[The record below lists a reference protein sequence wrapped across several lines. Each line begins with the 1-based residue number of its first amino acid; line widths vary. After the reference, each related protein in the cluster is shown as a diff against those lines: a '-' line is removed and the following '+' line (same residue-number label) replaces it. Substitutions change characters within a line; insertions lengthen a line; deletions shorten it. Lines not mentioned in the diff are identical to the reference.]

1 MFEQATR
8 MKLRFACKGLCTVED
23 LWDMSLLQLD
33 EIYKRLN
40 VDLRLRQE
48 DSLLDV
54 RTSEGTALQLKINI
68 VKHIVKTKLQE
79 AEARENALLKAEK
92 KRKILGIIAQKQDAE
107 LSELSTEELTRMVNE
122 L

>member
-1 MFEQATR
+1 MFEKATR

-40 VDLRLRQE
+40 RDLRIRQE

-54 RTSEGTALQLKINI
+54 NTSEGTALQLKINI
-68 VKHIVKTKLQE
+68 VKHIVQTKLQE

-92 KRKILGIIAQKQDAE
+92 KRKILAIIARKQDAAFA
-107 LSELSTEELTRMVNE
+107 ELSTEELTKMVND

>member
-8 MKLRFACKGLCTVED
+8 MRLRFACKGLCTVED
-23 LWDMSLLQLD
+23 LWDMSLSQLD

-40 VDLRLRQE
+40 ADLRLRQE

-54 RTSEGTALQLKINI
+54 RTSESTALQLKINI

-79 AEARENALLKAEK
+79 DEARENALLKAEK